1 MNNLE
6 LSIGIKKMDDKLT
19 TLQKHL
25 ELKYEGHDF
34 NWRESGKRIIG
45 LCPEHPDR
53 NPSFNVFQ
61 YNDKAYFKCFSCGF
75 HGSLYDFIQEGIS
88 PEQKEKYA
96 LNKQNQKRLWES
108 FVKMK
113 DYLLTADTVEAV
125 FARKYLTE
133 KRYLDM
139 SAVKKG
145 NIGLISTNKEYEPSY
160 ERLKIKIDDLLSGE
174 NKISNYS
181 GWLVF
186 AHTNVKGDI
195 CRLKFREP
203 DTKNIR
209 TANIKGCEDEPAAFG
224 LKSIGGRDS
233 VDYPVSPYIYI
244 TEGEFNYLQYINATD
259 IGNIVSAG
267 GKDNISLKLINTLLN
282 LDFIPVVA
290 LDQDNAGEKQ
300 LRKIYEQTPAGHRE
314 KIVYCEYGGPAPD
327 GTLQKDFDDI
337 FKNKSSDGVNEVLS
351 SFKYKTFDRFQEIIN
366 EENLNEEIKIEKF
379 INDNILGHGLK
390 EIYLDKYKISAK
402 SQVKIYNIED
412 VLADKTEEKFN
423 GIFPVGVSTL
433 AGYPGSGKT
442 YSAIYIALFYAID
455 NPEKKVFLWLS
466 EDSKAQ
472 VRKRINYLLTKNKIK
487 MPKNIFFCF
496 DIALPIFEKQF
507 GGYVESKFYMN
518 VRETILGYSLIFLDP
533 LVDFSVGIDEN
544 GNGGIAQFLLAFKEI
559 SKEKDA
565 SIVFLHHVNKVRIN
579 TVANPEFEW
588 ITTEEKNDRL
598 FKVRGA
604 SAVAGSSRLVLYCES
619 NPKKE
624 NERIISVIKFNSGP
638 EGKILYRVELPAKP
652 INHNYEK
659 HENKKMF

>member
-1 MNNLE
+1 MY
-6 LSIGIKKMDDKLT
+6 DKLT
-19 TLQKHL
+19 ALQKRL
-25 ELKYEGHDF
+25 EEKYEGHDF
-34 NWRESGKRIIG
+34 NWRGSGKRIMG
-45 LCPEHPDR
+45 LCPEHPDK
-53 NPSFNVFQ
+53 NPSFNIFP
-61 YNDKAYFKCFSCGF
+61 YNDKSYYKCFSCGF
-75 HGSLYDFIQEGIS
+75 HGGLYDFIQEGIT

-108 FVKMK
+108 FIRMK

-133 KRYLDM
+133 KRFL
-139 SAVKKG
+139 
-145 NIGLISTNKEYEPSY
+145 NISTIEKSNMGLIAINEDYG
-160 ERLKIKIDDLLSGE
+160 IDDLLSGE
-174 NKISNYS
+174 NKINNYH
-181 GWLVF
+181 GQLVF

-203 DTKNIR
+203 DSKNIR
-209 TANIKGCEDEPAAFG
+209 TANIKGYEDEPAAFG
-224 LKSIGGRDS
+224 LKSIGGRDTI
-233 VDYPVSPYIYI
+233 DYPVSPYIYI
-244 TEGEFNYLQYINATD
+244 TEGEFNYLQYFNSTGL
-259 IGNIVSAG
+259 GNIVSAG
-267 GKDNISLKLINTLLN
+267 GKDNISLKLINTFLN
-282 LDFIPVVA
+282 LDFVPVVA
-290 LDQDNAGEKQ
+290 LDQDDAGKKQ
-300 LRKIYEQTPAGHRE
+300 LRKIYEQTPAVNRE
-314 KIVYCEYGGPAPD
+314 KIVYCEYNGQETD
-327 GTLQKDFDDI
+327 GTIKKDFDDI
-337 FKNKSSDGVNEVLS
+337 FKNKSEIGVSEVLS
-351 SFKYKTFDRFQEIIN
+351 GFKFKTFNRFQEFID
-366 EENLNEEIKIEKF
+366 EENLNKEIKIEEF
-379 INDNILGHGLK
+379 IENNVLGEGLK

-472 VRKRINYLLTKNKIK
+472 VKKRINYLLAKNKIK
-487 MPKNIFFCF
+487 TPKNIFFCF

-507 GGYVESKFYMN
+507 GGYVKSEFYMN

-533 LVDFSVGIDEN
+533 LVDFSSGIDEN

-559 SKEKDA
+559 ATEKCA
-565 SIVFLHHVNKVRIN
+565 SIVFLHHVNKIRIDA
-579 TVANPEFEW
+579 VKNPDLEW

>member
-1 MNNLE
+1 
-6 LSIGIKKMDDKLT
+6 MDDKLT

-34 NWRESGKRIIG
+34 NWRESGSKRVIG
-45 LCPEHPDR
+45 LCPEHPDK
-53 NPSFNVFQ
+53 NPSFNIFI
-61 YNDKAYFKCFSCGF
+61 YNDKAYYKCFSCDF
-75 HGSLYDFIQEGIS
+75 YGSLYDFIQEGIT

-108 FVKMK
+108 FTKMK

-145 NIGLISTNKEYEPSY
+145 NVGLIAISEDYG
-160 ERLKIKIDDLLSGE
+160 IDDLLSGG
-174 NKISNYS
+174 NKISNYH

-186 AHTNVKGDI
+186 IHTNVKGDI

-203 DTKNIR
+203 DSKNIR
-209 TANIKGCEDEPAAFG
+209 TANIKGYEDEPAALG
-224 LKSIGGRDS
+224 LKNIGGKDGG
-233 VDYPVSPYIYI
+233 DYIISPYVYI
-244 TEGEFNYLQYINATD
+244 TEGEFNYLQYLNSANL
-259 IGNIVSAG
+259 GNIISAG

-290 LDQDNAGEKQ
+290 LDQDNAGERQ
-300 LRKIYEQTPAGHRE
+300 LRKIYEQTPAVTKE
-314 KIVYCEYGGPAPD
+314 KIVYCEYGRTGED
-327 GTLQKDFDDI
+327 GIIKKDFDDI
-337 FKNKSSDGVNEVLS
+337 FKNKSDEGVSEVLS
-351 SFKYKTFDRFQEIIN
+351 GFKYKTFDRFQEIIN
-366 EENLNEEIKIEKF
+366 EENLNKEIKIEEF

-423 GIFPVGVSTL
+423 GIFPVGVNTL

-442 YSAIYIALFYAID
+442 YSAIYIALFYAIY

-579 TVANPEFEW
+579 TVANPDLEW